1 MNTRRLLFMFG
12 LCLPLTLCPLGNRM
26 FTRKYSFWLSDL
38 TWQSWLIPVSRRR
51 GLLSPLLTDVVIS
64 LLLNVT
70 HYMPFILLDAP
81 HRTDYSQSE
90 GDQKKKYTLLLKMSF
105 PKRLLRNQS
114 TNYLCQYVGWGY
126 ADHPSRR
133 LMYET
138 YEKVYNGFSLPFP
151 FL

>member
-1 MNTRRLLFMFG
+1 MSLIRFPLFYLMRLIE
-12 LCLPLTLCPLGNRM
+12 
-26 FTRKYSFWLSDL
+26 
-38 TWQSWLIPVSRRR
+38 LIIP
-51 GLLSPLLTDVVIS
+51 SPRAIKE
-64 LLLNVT
+64 N
-70 HYMPFILLDAP
+70 
-81 HRTDYSQSE
+81 
-90 GDQKKKYTLLLKMSF
+90 YTLLLKISF
-105 PKRLLRNQS
+105 PKMLSRNQS